1 MPIKVNEAAIAHA
14 RQMVSEGRYRIN
26 SVWRDNQPT
35 ADSAAAYAAKH
46 GADEAARWYLAF
58 NPDMPSESPDRL
70 LYPVGDFSN
79 VHESGLR
86 AARERA
92 EVEGQA
98 EIAAAAEDI
107 LEIFYRMNAC

>member
-1 MPIKVNEAAIAHA
+1 MPIKVNEAAVAHA
-14 RQMVSEGRYRIN
+14 HQMMDEGRYRIN
-26 SVWRDNQPT
+26 SVWRDNKPT
-35 ADSAAAYAAKH
+35 VGSAAAYAAEY
-46 GADEAARWYLAF
+46 GADEAARWYLAV
-58 NPDMPSESPDRL
+58 NPDVPPGSPDHL
-70 LYPVGDFSN
+70 LYPIGDFSN

-92 EVEGQA
+92 EVDGQA